1 MTEPYDDK
9 NLKLGQKVEDLHDP
23 IARKHFRVV
32 VIRPQEVE
40 QTDISDPEKARRYLY
55 TYKENTGDWK
65 MQELWP

>member
-1 MTEPYDDK
+1 M
-9 NLKLGQKVEDLHDP
+9 HDP
-23 IARKHFRVV
+23 VARKHFRVV

-55 TYKENTGDWK
+55 TYQENTGEWK